1 MSGLARSFDVVLLPI
16 EGQVWLGLLVLL
28 LIFWLA
34 LFRSFGVV
42 SLPAV
47 GQFWLGLSV
56 SLLAISHRLARFG
69 YVWLSLSNVSESIYF
84 MNVSEFIYFISIVW
98 CCVQ

>member
-1 MSGLARSFDVVLLPI
+1 MVLLPT

-34 LFRSFGVV
+34 SFRSFGVV